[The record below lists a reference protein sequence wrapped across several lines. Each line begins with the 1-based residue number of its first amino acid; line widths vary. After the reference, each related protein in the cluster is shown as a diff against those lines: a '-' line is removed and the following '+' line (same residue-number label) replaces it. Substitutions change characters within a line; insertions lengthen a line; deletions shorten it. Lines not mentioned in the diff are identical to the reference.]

1 MKNVKYIII
10 IVISIIIII
19 INIVTIVTIN
29 INIKKYEWNSKN
41 STYYKN
47 NLENQICERKFQRWV

>member
-19 INIVTIVTIN
+19 INIVTIVIIN
-29 INIKKYEWNSKN
+29 INIKKWWNSKN